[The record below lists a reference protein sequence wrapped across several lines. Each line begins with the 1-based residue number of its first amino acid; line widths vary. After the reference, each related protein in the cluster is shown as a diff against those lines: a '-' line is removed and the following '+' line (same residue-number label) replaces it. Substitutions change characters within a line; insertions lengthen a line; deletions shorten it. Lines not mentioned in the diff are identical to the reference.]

1 MAEER
6 NRIRKLNFI
15 KYLKSLGIEV
25 HNNTKARG
33 NAGFCLK
40 NRIDISKNL
49 SDEDAFRV
57 LLHEFAHFVHYKL
70 EPSLL
75 KNGGSLGILF
85 DTDNTKQIENELYEL
100 SLKIFDSRIL
110 SKIEGMKKEIKD
122 KISEKKDLIKS
133 FYPDFQI
140 SKKFREF
147 DRYIRHSDAKYLL
160 KYDRVI
166 IKKFWF
172 AKKKLIGITSL
183 KKDFPDMPESFSAY
197 LVLKSLERKRNRLNA
212 RSSKIKRYLKKPT
225 ELFAR
230 FIQSYYSDYEMTKLT
245 APVSLNLFEKLKEQ
259 NYYRYLNDKEFILL
273 LNDNAQAEK

>member
-15 KYLKSLGIEV
+15 KYLKSKGIEV
-25 HNNTKARG
+25 HSNTKARG

-49 SDEDAFRV
+49 NDEDAFRV

-70 EPSLL
+70 EPTLL
-75 KNGGSLGILF
+75 KNGGSLGVLF
-85 DTDNTKQIENELYEL
+85 DTDDTERIEDELFEL

-110 SKIEGMKKEIKD
+110 SKIEGMKKEVKD
-122 KISEKKDLIKS
+122 KIAEKKKIIKS
-133 FYPDFQI
+133 FYPNFQI

-160 KYDRVI
+160 KYDRVL

-172 AKKKLIGITSL
+172 AKKKLIEINSL
-183 KKDFPDMPESFSAY
+183 KKDFPDMPDSFSAY
-197 LVLKSLERKRNRLNA
+197 LMLKSLERKRNRLNA
-212 RSSKIKRYLKKPT
+212 RSSKIRRYLKKPT

-230 FIQSYYSDYEMTKLT
+230 FLQSYYSDYKQTKLY
-245 APVSLNLFEKLKEQ
+245 APVSLSIFEKLKEQ
-259 NYYRYLNDKEFILL
+259 NYYRYLNDTEFILL
-273 LNDNAQAEK
+273 VNDSAQEVM